1 MTKPTSVSKANPCP
15 HCGKPDWCYSIG
27 DLSVCNRDH
36 EPANGWTK
44 TKGLDSNGKPYYA
57 LIESQ
62 VKKESAKP
70 TIVKTTIYPYLSR
83 TGEELVQVIRQDLSN
98 GKKKIV
104 QKARTGQGWVYSTR
118 HIDRSSIPIYR
129 YQEIRKA
136 IDNQETIFFVEGEG
150 VADCLVA
157 LGLQATTNLRGSG
170 GLSSSDLEDLEG
182 AELVICPDRD
192 KPGIKLANKVAEK
205 FPAAKWLYAF
215 PESPLWSH
223 LTDSGGADL
232 KNWVDD
238 YQLKA
243 DDLLKAIEPK
253 REIGTIDQKLQILGF
268 TDLDYKKRDQVREA
282 IDNLIE
288 RQQPE
293 SDKLATLTELANLF
307 KWDDRKL
314 ITYYQLR
321 LKELE
326 EEETQE
332 ETQSEI
338 DSILDSMNDD
348 IDIAD
353 YVDPI
358 LVPNLLRLSTK
369 LRYKQS
375 SVLTALMTA
384 ISILHKVGTVLWLED
399 GFYVSPNL
407 NSLLVSPS
415 GQGKSPMM
423 KALITEPFSKIEQEY
438 QKVFEAAWTNYE
450 QDSAEFSLMGKNE
463 QRDTIKREGLPT
475 RPPEA
480 PRILFATDLNTI
492 AVAKQ
497 FRHYPE
503 QGFIGIYDEA
513 KKLFNFKG
521 GGRENDESNLLSLYD
536 GSPIKEL
543 RAGENRANIAAT
555 LFGIYGLIQPRILL
569 SLMGDDGDEQ
579 GKWARFLYT
588 FQGKEAKVYSLKYG
602 TEKTSLSE
610 DLATFYRSILKLPKR
625 TYTLT
630 VDSQLALSIYLTEG
644 TEKERMA
651 HSDNILEKFYG
662 KSASRIAKLIVNL
675 HLLQGN
681 SGLEKTVI
689 DDMTVYRAI
698 ELDDYYCKQIK
709 ILHSKSRA
717 QKGELAP
724 KLVEILKLSRDKTLP
739 ITARQV
745 QSNSWIF
752 RKDKEGV
759 EQIRQ
764 YFQQLES
771 MGYGVCQGA
780 GNRTTFEA
788 K

>member
-1 MTKPTSVSKANPCP
+1 MNKPKSVSKSNPCP

-27 DLSVCNRDH
+27 DLSVCNRQN
-36 EPANGWTK
+36 EPAHGWKTTTK
-44 TKGLDSNGKPYYA
+44 TDSDGKHYYSPINSPNNNREDKA
-57 LIESQ
+57 TVL
-62 VKKESAKP
+62 
-70 TIVKTTIYPYLSR
+70 KTTIYPYLSR

-104 QKARTGQGWVYSTR
+104 QKARTRQGWVYSTR

-170 GLSSSDLEDLEG
+170 GLTSSDLEDLED
-182 AELVICPDRD
+182 ANLVICPDRD
-192 KPGIKLANKVAEK
+192 KPGIKLANKVSEK

-253 REIGTIDQKLQILGF
+253 REIGTTEQKLQILGF
-268 TDLDYKKRDQVREA
+268 TDFDRKKLDQVREA
-282 IDNLIE
+282 VDNLIE

-293 SDKLATLTELANLF
+293 SDKLASLTELANLF

-326 EEETQE
+326 EDETQE
-332 ETQSEI
+332 ETQNEI
-338 DSILDSMNDD
+338 DSILDSMDDD

-353 YVDPI
+353 YIDPI
-358 LVPNLLRLSTK
+358 LVPNLLRLSAK
-369 LRYKQS
+369 LQYKQS

-384 ISILHKVGTVLWLED
+384 VSVLHKVGTVLWLED
-399 GFYVSPNL
+399 GFEVSPNL
-407 NSLLVSPS
+407 YSLLVSPS

-423 KALITEPFSKIEQEY
+423 KALIIKPLSKIEQEY

-450 QDSAEFSLMGKNE
+450 QTAAEFSLMGKNE
-463 QRDTIKREGLPT
+463 QRDTIQREGLPT
-475 RPPEA
+475 RPPES

-497 FRHYPE
+497 FRQYPE
-503 QGFIGIYDEA
+503 QGFMGIYDEA

-521 GGRENDESNLLSLYD
+521 GGRENDESNVLSLYD
-536 GSPIKEL
+536 DTPVKEL
-543 RAGENRANIAAT
+543 RAGDNRANIPAT
-555 LFGIYGLIQPRILL
+555 LFGLYGLIQPRILL
-569 SLMGDDGDEQ
+569 ALMGDDGDEQ
-579 GKWARFLYT
+579 EKWARFLYT
-588 FQGKEAKVYSLKYG
+588 FQAKVAKVYDLKYG
-602 TEKTSLSE
+602 TEKTSLSD

-630 VDSQLALSIYLTEG
+630 VDSQVALSIYLTEE
-644 TEKERMA
+644 TEKQRMA

-662 KSASRIAKLIVNL
+662 KSASRIAKLIINL
-675 HLLQGN
+675 HLLQGKN
-681 SGLEKTVI
+681 GLEKTVI

-698 ELDDYYCKQIK
+698 ELDDYYCKQVK
-709 ILHSKSRA
+709 ILYSKSRA

-724 KLVEILKLSRDKTLP
+724 KLIEILKLSRDKTLP

-745 QSNSWIF
+745 QQNSWIF
-752 RKDKEGV
+752 RKDKEGT

-764 YFQQLES
+764 YFQQLER
-771 MGYGVCQGA
+771 MGHGVCQGA